1 MKKLPLKSKFTLTCL
16 TLLILLLFNNKV
28 YAVPANA
35 GADSIVYA
43 GDTVRIGTTGYKN
56 HTYRWSPATGLSD
69 TTVARPFASPLY
81 STYYILTVTDPLNN
95 VSVDTVYVGVLVRI
109 DGGFP
114 VHQADTNDPI
124 LAITPLV
131 YDRYGNTYTF
141 NDIKRGSCSPG
152 WVTQINDWHV
162 GRFNICLCTDS
173 LGSNPFN
180 SNVQDVIEQVFLDI
194 SGLIEPQQCNGDT
207 ALVNIQINA
216 PLGMNPNVAG
226 AASEFYI
233 PNEEVFSLA
242 TETSGILHGRV
253 WKAINMGINS
263 PSLVD
268 ARIDLNFLNFNFTFN
283 TTLSSPGSNEID
295 LYSVII
301 HEVVHTLGFAS
312 LISANGL
319 SRLSG
324 TDFYSKFDT
333 NLNSDSDNEPLIE
346 WDGLFDAQY
355 NPFFSGSPAV
365 LNDPICQNL
374 LFDGLYTTAAH
385 IAGFPQGQLSHFC
398 TSNTLMMFPGIFT
411 GAMRRE
417 PSAALVNILL
427 DLGYEVTGTFPN
439 TSGLPSGGPG
449 PIGRHDGNAPF
460 FGTCGGRFTLSLCNS
475 GTDSINITA
484 TQVLSNDINAN
495 SYDGMEMLVGTGT
508 FTDYGNSFTY
518 IPTNPGLSVF
528 RYIPVNTT
536 TGERG
541 NITYVFVEVFNCA
554 DTSCYQPDICNQ
566 ICNPHIEFPGGSN
579 CEMDLCNVPS
589 WSLINASPDYSNSNM
604 NQPSPGFI
612 QMGVNSFAGTPLN
625 ESLGASVNI
634 VQGRSYTFSYMRRVL
649 HPNPSGYLIQHAYVR
664 LTNETDLNAAG
675 LPNLSFVLPATLPAN
690 QLILE
695 EQNLWDDEWERVTVC
710 FTANDDYDRLW
721 IYPNSNAFNM
731 LYVDELYLIEDNFS
745 AGENDTI
752 TCGNVVLGTSSCTLE
767 DITYEWTI
775 AGSSTVI
782 DTTPQI
788 TVNINNTTS
797 FVVNRQYPTNP
808 ATVVFPTQDN
818 NCNVFDTVTIVVA
831 DPLNMTLSIDS
842 VPCIGNCNGTA
853 QVVTVSNGTT
863 PYFYQW
869 DDPAEQP
876 TAIATGLCAGTYTV
890 TVTDSTGC
898 MISETIDIVGINCA
912 CTDSADANVTIF
924 NWTNSFSLSAN
935 TLYALGANVTVTGAN
950 VVLNDAAIS
959 IAPGIN
965 ITINAGAILTL
976 DHCHLYACDSM
987 WQGIIVEPGGRLIIN
1002 NGSLI
1007 EDAELAVDIQ
1017 NHTSTASILE
1027 VDESVFNR
1035 NYIGI
1040 NIANYQ
1046 QNTAT
1051 YPFEISNSVFTS
1063 RNLTFTNSTWPSPTD
1078 LETLDNIGDLDE
1090 HYDMDGY
1097 ATVGRKAPNNTDQV
1111 SAGIYL
1117 DDVGT
1122 LNGGIYHSFVLDGDN
1137 GNGTFNLFDN
1147 LMFAVIGTN
1156 SNTSASNNVF
1166 QLLPRHTSW
1175 NFGGRGITLQNTNV
1189 PAQHCLIEVTGNNR
1203 FYDCVVGVDVD
1214 GYNDI
1219 FIENT
1224 NMRSSQMPVSSIP
1237 NEGEVGIYISS
1248 AYLDTLSVSFDTIS
1262 NIRNGIVFFGNGI
1275 GTPPSVEQ
1283 LIGPMTFSNNI
1294 IQATLDGFNGAPTD
1308 EYVLNGII
1316 VDNTAL
1322 NAATQAQ
1329 AYSPILIQNNK
1340 LYQVHN
1346 GIHTQ
1351 NWRYDTESY
1360 FNNKIYTTDNY
1371 ISLRQIEYPNSTPQE
1386 QFGIRHELNEGGQIQ
1401 NNTVDGFDNSSEEW
1415 YGIMADDL
1423 VSIGVT
1429 PSVIC
1434 NTSRLTGTG
1443 IIFSQPSNIYVFQN
1457 NTMNNNQLGYVLN
1470 AADIDEQGDNTY
1482 ACGNRWIN
1490 YSTGF
1495 MTYTMNGADPQNSV
1509 LWIDDSDSAQD
1520 PTGFNGSDVP
1530 FFEYEISNGLEPVG
1544 SNSNNASCSAPQNRM
1559 AGNNPIQYDGITKS
1573 NSPLDSLRLIA
1584 LLERMVTDS
1593 FSRFPY
1599 SDEARILA
1607 KQRAYGMIEQRPGL
1621 TNRSHI
1627 LQGFSTQANLGNA
1640 VRWKIITEAVSNNRL
1655 QQANHLLS
1663 QFVPANSIEANDKAY
1678 LTAYLHYK
1686 QNIFNRTDSLE
1697 LNRLVHGCVKRDGY
1711 AVAQARAL
1719 YRLKFKDFNN
1729 FYDDCWNQ
1737 TIPRLLDVE
1746 SINVGRLFK
1755 IYPNPNA
1762 GNLSILYS
1770 LKKEEQG
1777 KLLITD
1783 ITGRQIRSYQL
1794 SQEQNNLSIS
1804 EAALENGVYF
1814 FSFIIDGQLISTQ
1827 KVVIIR

>member
-1 MKKLPLKSKFTLTCL
+1 MDYCFTLKLIYIKIL
-16 TLLILLLFNNKV
+16 TLVWKVSLPNLALLIMLLLNNKV

-35 GADSIVYA
+35 GADTIIYA

-56 HTYRWSPATGLSD
+56 HTYRWSPTTGLSD

-194 SGLIEPQQCNGDT
+194 SGLIEPQQCNGDA

-216 PLGMNPNVAG
+216 PLDMNPNVAG

-333 NLNSDSDNEPLIE
+333 YLNSDSDNEPLIE

-427 DLGYEVTGTFPN
+427 DLGYETTGNFPN
-439 TSGLPSGGPG
+439 TTGLPSGGPG
-449 PIGRHDGNAPF
+449 PIGRHDGSALNMR
-460 FGTCGGRFTLSLCNS
+460 TCGGRFNLSLCNP

-484 TQVLSNDINAN
+484 FQLLNNDTNADI
-495 SYDGMEMLVGTGT
+495 YDGMELVAGTGT

-518 IPTNPGLSVF
+518 IPSASGLAIF
-528 RYIPVNTT
+528 RYIPLDTIS
-536 TGERG
+536 GQRG

-554 DTSCYQPDICNQ
+554 DTGCYLPDVCNQ

-579 CEMDLCNVPS
+579 CDMEFCSVPS
-589 WSLINASPDYSNSNM
+589 WFLINASPDYNLTGAS
-604 NQPSPGFI
+604 QPTPGFI
-612 QMGVNSFAGTPLN
+612 QMAANEYLGTPLC
-625 ESLGASVNI
+625 ESLGAIVNI
-634 VQGRSYTFSYMRRVL
+634 IQGRNYTFSYMRRSMDA
-649 HPNPSGYLIQHAYVR
+649 NPTGYAIQHVFVR
-664 LTNETDLNAAG
+664 LTNETDLNTAG
-675 LPNLSFVLPATLPAN
+675 LPSLSFILPTTLPPN

-710 FTANDDYDRLW
+710 FTANDNYDRIW
-721 IYPNSNAFNM
+721 IQPNSNAYNM
-731 LYVDELYLIEDNFS
+731 LFVDELYLIEDNFS

-752 TCGNVVLGTSSCTLE
+752 TCGNVVLGSSSCSLDGIE
-767 DITYEWTI
+767 YEWNI

-782 DTTPQI
+782 DTLPQI
-788 TVNINNTTS
+788 TVNINSTTD
-797 FVVNRQYPTNP
+797 FVVHRQYPTNP

-818 NCNVFDTVTIVVA
+818 NCNIFDTVTVVVA

-842 VPCIGNCNGTA
+842 VPCTGNCNGTA

-869 DDPAEQP
+869 NDPAEQP

-912 CTDSADANVTIF
+912 CTDSADANITIY
-924 NWTNSFSLSAN
+924 NWTNSFSLTTN
-935 TLYALGANVTVTGAN
+935 TLYALGANVIVSGNN
-950 VVLNDAAIS
+950 VVVSDAAIA
-959 IAPGIN
+959 IAPGLS
-965 ITINAGAILTL
+965 ITIDSGAVLTL
-976 DHCHLYACDSM
+976 DHCHFYACDSM
-987 WQGIIVEPGGRLIIN
+987 WQGIVVEPGGRLVIN

-1007 EDAELAVDIQ
+1007 EDAVFAVDVQ
-1017 NHTSTASILE
+1017 DHTATTSILDLNE
-1027 VDESVFNR
+1027 VIFNR
-1035 NYIGI
+1035 NHFGI
-1040 NIANYQ
+1040 NIVNYQVNTANYPFDIN
-1046 QNTAT
+1046 NT
-1051 YPFEISNSVFTS
+1051 VFTS
-1063 RNLTFTNSTWPSPTD
+1063 RNLSYTKSSWPIPSD
-1078 LETLDNIGDLDE
+1078 LETLINTGDLDE

-1097 ATVGRKAPNNTDQV
+1097 ATIGRKAPY
-1111 SAGIYL
+1111 SANVISTGIYL
-1117 DDVGT
+1117 EDVGT
-1122 LNGGIYHSFVLDGDN
+1122 LNAGTYRKIVLEGNN

-1147 LMFAVIGTN
+1147 LMYAIVGYN
-1156 SNTSASNNVF
+1156 SNIETTNNVF
-1166 QLLPRHTSW
+1166 QLLPRHPSW
-1175 NFGGRGITLQNTNV
+1175 TIGGRGIAVQNGNV
-1189 PAQHCLIEVTGNNR
+1189 PAAHYMLEVNGENR
-1203 FYDCVVGVDVD
+1203 FYDCVVGIDVD
-1214 GYNDI
+1214 GYNEI

-1224 NMRSSQMPVSSIP
+1224 NMRSSQMPDTTIP
-1237 NEGEVGIYISS
+1237 HAGEIGIYITA
-1248 AYLDTLSVSFDTIS
+1248 AYLDTLSVTFDTIT
-1262 NIRNGIVFFGNGI
+1262 NIRNGIVFLGTGI
-1275 GTPPSVEQ
+1275 GTPLP
-1283 LIGPMTFSNNI
+1283 
-1294 IQATLDGFNGAPTD
+1294 
-1308 EYVLNGII
+1308 
-1316 VDNTAL
+1316 
-1322 NAATQAQ
+1322 
-1329 AYSPILIQNNK
+1329 
-1340 LYQVHN
+1340 H
-1346 GIHTQ
+1346 
-1351 NWRYDTESY
+1351 W
-1360 FNNKIYTTDNY
+1360 
-1371 ISLRQIEYPNSTPQE
+1371 
-1386 QFGIRHELNEGGQIQ
+1386 
-1401 NNTVDGFDNSSEEW
+1401 
-1415 YGIMADDL
+1415 
-1423 VSIGVT
+1423 
-1429 PSVIC
+1429 
-1434 NTSRLTGTG
+1434 SR
-1443 IIFSQPSNIYVFQN
+1443 
-1457 NTMNNNQLGYVLN
+1457 
-1470 AADIDEQGDNTY
+1470 
-1482 ACGNRWIN
+1482 
-1490 YSTGF
+1490 
-1495 MTYTMNGADPQNSV
+1495 
-1509 LWIDDSDSAQD
+1509 
-1520 PTGFNGSDVP
+1520 
-1530 FFEYEISNGLEPVG
+1530 
-1544 SNSNNASCSAPQNRM
+1544 
-1559 AGNNPIQYDGITKS
+1559 
-1573 NSPLDSLRLIA
+1573 
-1584 LLERMVTDS
+1584 
-1593 FSRFPY
+1593 
-1599 SDEARILA
+1599 
-1607 KQRAYGMIEQRPGL
+1607 
-1621 TNRSHI
+1621 
-1627 LQGFSTQANLGNA
+1627 
-1640 VRWKIITEAVSNNRL
+1640 
-1655 QQANHLLS
+1655 
-1663 QFVPANSIEANDKAY
+1663 
-1678 LTAYLHYK
+1678 
-1686 QNIFNRTDSLE
+1686 
-1697 LNRLVHGCVKRDGY
+1697 
-1711 AVAQARAL
+1711 
-1719 YRLKFKDFNN
+1719 
-1729 FYDDCWNQ
+1729 
-1737 TIPRLLDVE
+1737 
-1746 SINVGRLFK
+1746 
-1755 IYPNPNA
+1755 
-1762 GNLSILYS
+1762 
-1770 LKKEEQG
+1770 
-1777 KLLITD
+1777 
-1783 ITGRQIRSYQL
+1783 
-1794 SQEQNNLSIS
+1794 
-1804 EAALENGVYF
+1804 
-1814 FSFIIDGQLISTQ
+1814 
-1827 KVVIIR
+1827 